1 MFDELKDSFGEILE
15 SGHSGVL
22 LALAQTCKR
31 LTARQN
37 KFIQVVFLFKKI
49 FSSTKSNFSI

>member
-1 MFDELKDSFGEILE
+1 MFDELKNSFGEILE

-31 LTARQN
+31 LKARQN
-37 KFIQVVFLFKKI
+37 KFIKVVFLF
-49 FSSTKSNFSI
+49 